1 MKLSSKLELGFGS
14 VLGLLMVT
22 IVLTTLSLTHITGR
36 IDEIR
41 RQISLMVDI
50 KDREMAHLDWAASV
64 QAGLADPASRRLDA
78 EADPHK
84 CAFGKWYYSP
94 ESASAVAENPAL
106 GEPMK
111 DIERHHAVLH
121 HTAAKISEALES
133 NDRAL
138 ALLIYSGETLP
149 ALKKVREGF
158 ATVAAALGEDLNRS
172 QSEAAAS
179 AARTTRLMV
188 SAGIAAFI
196 LCLVIALVIVTGV
209 RRQLGGDPGEVAK
222 AARAISEGDLTV
234 EIPGSGKFADSAL
247 ACLGRMSA
255 SLGQMISEIS
265 AAAHSL
271 VLSVEQISRGNQD
284 LSRRSAERAASLEE
298 IAAAL
303 EEASSGIRE
312 TSGGAAKAQE
322 VSAEACRTAEA
333 GGQVIIEA
341 VDAINELNRS
351 GKKISRISTVI
362 NEIAFQTD
370 LLALNAAVEADRAGE
385 HGKGFAVVAGEV
397 GNLARRSGEAAR
409 EIASLIDESVAG
421 VESATNLANK
431 GRAAL
436 EEIVTAA
443 KNTGG
448 LIAGVA
454 SASEEQ
460 LRGVDRISLAISGM
474 NSLTRQDAALV
485 KETATTG
492 EAVASQA
499 RGLLALIKSFKTRVE

>member
-41 RQISLMVDI
+41 RQASLMMDI
-50 KDREMAHLDWAASV
+50 RDREVSLLDWAATV

-84 CAFGKWYYSP
+84 CTFGKWYYSP

-133 NDRAL
+133 NDRAR
-138 ALLIYSGETLP
+138 ALEIYSGETLP

-158 ATVAAALGEDLNRS
+158 ATVTAALGEDLNRS

-179 AARTTRLMV
+179 AARTMRLIV
-188 SAGIAAFI
+188 AAFI
-196 LCLVIALVIVTGV
+196 LCLVIALVIVVGV

-247 ACLGRMSA
+247 ACLGRMAA

-284 LSRRSAERAASLEE
+284 LSRRSAERAASLEG

-303 EEASSGIRE
+303 EETSSGIRE
-312 TSGGAAKAQE
+312 TSGSAAKAQE
-322 VSAEACRTAEA
+322 VSAEACRMAEA
-333 GGQVIIEA
+333 GGQVIVEA
-341 VDAINELNRS
+341 VDSINEVNRS

-362 NEIAFQTD
+362 NEIAFQTN

-436 EEIVTAA
+436 EEIVTAV

-460 LRGVDRISLAISGM
+460 LRGVDRISLAISGID
-474 NSLTRQDAALV
+474 SLTRQDAALV

-492 EAVASQA
+492 EAVASRA

>member
-41 RQISLMVDI
+41 RQASLMGDI
-50 KDREMAHLDWAASV
+50 KDREMAHLDWAACV

-94 ESASAVAENPAL
+94 GSASAVAENPAL

-133 NDRAL
+133 NDRTL
-138 ALLIYSGETLP
+138 ALEIYSGETLP

-158 ATVAAALGEDLNRS
+158 ATVTAALDEDLKRT

-179 AARTTRLMV
+179 AVRATRLLV
-188 SAGIAAFI
+188 AAGVAAFI
-196 LCLVIALVIVTGV
+196 LCLVIALVIVSGV
-209 RRQLGGDPGEVAK
+209 RRQLGGDPGEVVK

-234 EIPGSGKFADSAL
+234 EIPGSGKFAGSAL
-247 ACLGRMSA
+247 ACLGRMAA
-255 SLGQMISEIS
+255 SFGQMISEIA

-298 IAAAL
+298 IAATL
-303 EEASSGIRE
+303 EETSSGIRE
-312 TSGGAAKAQE
+312 TSGSAAKAQE
-322 VSAEACRTAEA
+322 VSAEACRMAEA

-341 VDAINELNRS
+341 VDAINEVNRS

-362 NEIAFQTD
+362 NEIAFQTN
-370 LLALNAAVEADRAGE
+370 LLALNADVEADRAGE

-436 EEIVTAA
+436 EGIVAAA

-448 LIAGVA
+448 SSPVWPRRARSSSGA
-454 SASEEQ
+454 S
-460 LRGVDRISLAISGM
+460 
-474 NSLTRQDAALV
+474 
-485 KETATTG
+485 TG
-492 EAVASQA
+492 SPWPSP
-499 RGLLALIKSFKTRVE
+499 G